1 MRKNG
6 QPYRVTHLYKKKQ
19 KEKRVMKK
27 LFTVFT
33 LFLFTFMLASCEQ
46 GETLKLFI
54 WGEYIDEEIVKA
66 FEDEYGVN
74 VDIILFD
81 SNEIALTQI
90 KANSFDVIVP
100 SDYAIEELASQGLLT
115 EIDWDR
121 ITDFSEADM
130 SEDYVSLLSQVEGFD
145 ILNYSVPY
153 FWGNIGL
160 IYDTRAV
167 SQSEVEAAGWD
178 IMKRQDLR
186 VMFYDISRDSV
197 MIALRALYGQ
207 DINPDQATDE
217 ELVAAEQWLLDARG
231 PRTRYLT
238 TEIYDVFLDPGVID
252 VAAAFSGEA
261 IFLLPEVET
270 LGWYVPHQGTNVWM
284 DMLAIPKNAENP
296 DLAYQFINYMMSY
309 EVALANSQY
318 IGYTSPRQDVVDY
331 IIENEEYGPEYA
343 VEIRP
348 YDHIHRYNT
357 DLKIKIEQLWSRIRA
372 N

>member
-1 MRKNG
+1 MAKI
-6 QPYRVTHLYKKKQ
+6 Q
-19 KEKRVMKK
+19 KRRMVMKK
-27 LFTVFT
+27 LFIFLS

-46 GETLKLFI
+46 GETLKVFI
-54 WGEYIDEEIVKA
+54 WGEYIDGDLVEGFEE
-66 FEDEYGVN
+66 EYGVN

-81 SNEIALTQI
+81 SNEAAITQI
-90 KANSFDVIVP
+90 KDSSFDIIVP

-121 ITDFSEADM
+121 ITDFSDDDM
-130 SEDYVSLLSQVEGFD
+130 SEDYLALLAQIQGFS
-145 ILNYSVPY
+145 ILDYAVPY

-167 SQSEVEAAGWD
+167 SKEEVELDGWD
-178 IMKRQDLR
+178 ILQRQDLR

-207 DINPDQATDE
+207 DFLVDGATDA
-217 ELVAAEQWLLDARG
+217 ELLAAEEWLLDARG
-231 PRTRYLT
+231 PKTRYLT
-238 TEIYDVFLDPGVID
+238 TEIYDAFYGSGVID

-261 IFLLPEVET
+261 IYLLPEVDT

-284 DMLAIPKNAENP
+284 DMMAIPKNAENV
-296 DLAYQFINYMMSY
+296 DAAYQFINYMMSY
-309 EVALANSQY
+309 DVALANSQY

-331 IIENEEYGPEYA
+331 ILENEEYGPEYA

-348 YDHIHRYNT
+348 FDQVYRYNT

-372 N
+372 S

>member
-1 MRKNG
+1 M
-6 QPYRVTHLYKKKQ
+6 
-19 KEKRVMKK
+19 KR
-27 LFTVFT
+27 LFTALT
-33 LFLFTFMLASCEQ
+33 LLLFTFILASCEQ

-54 WGEYIDEEIVKA
+54 WGEYIDEDIVEA

-90 KANSFDVIVP
+90 KANSFDIVVP
-100 SDYAIEELASQGLLT
+100 SDYAIEELAAEGLLQ
-115 EIDWDR
+115 EIDWSR
-121 ITDFSEADM
+121 IPNFSEADM
-130 SEDYVSLLSQVEGFD
+130 SEDYVSLLGQVEGFD

-153 FWGNIGL
+153 FWGNIGI

-167 SQSEVEAAGWD
+167 SQEEVEAAGWNILAD
-178 IMKRQDLR
+178 KDLR
-186 VMFYDISRDSV
+186 VMFYDISRDST

-207 DINPDQATDE
+207 DMNPDQATDE
-217 ELVAAEQWLLDARG
+217 ELAAAEQWLADAKG
-231 PRTRYLT
+231 PKTRYLT
-238 TEIYDVFLDPGVID
+238 TEIYDVFYGDGQID

-261 IFLLPEVET
+261 IYLLPEVDT

-284 DMLAIPKNAENP
+284 DMLAIPENAENP

-309 EVALANSQY
+309 EVALANSIY

-331 IIENEEYGPEYA
+331 IVENEEYGPEYA

-348 YDHIHRYNT
+348 YDHIYRYNT
-357 DLKIKIEQLWSRIRA
+357 DLKLKIEALWARIRA
-372 N
+372 NG